1 MRVLYSFPN
10 KIGAARICY
19 TAWEQVRGLAAAGAD
34 VTLFP
39 GAVSRPLPVNVTV
52 RPTLARGQ
60 LRLPYKL
67 LGRMGPF
74 VLHDRIVARRLE
86 KMAGQVDLVHC
97 WPLGSLETLKT
108 AKRLGIPTV
117 LERPNAHT
125 RFCYEAVAAECR
137 RIGVNTPHYD
147 YEPNPK
153 VLEREEQE
161 FEEAFRLL
169 CPSDFTAQSFIDKGF
184 RSDKLLQHAYGFNES
199 VYVPAESRSE
209 EKFTALF
216 VGVDAV
222 RKGLHTALEAWLSSP
237 ASRDG
242 QFLVAGE
249 ISAEYKKR
257 FAPQLSQ
264 PSVTLL
270 GHRNDVPS
278 LMRNADVLL
287 MPSIEEG
294 FALVC
299 VEALGSGCVPLVSAA
314 CSEICRNM
322 QNSLVH
328 AVGDSGALAWH
339 ITMLYQDR
347 SLLCRFRDE
356 CIRERL
362 NYTWTAAAGKLLTAY
377 KIAIESH
384 ASAKGTSVRRQV
396 AQNVPQPDVAAA
408 SRGVRI

>member
-1 MRVLYSFPN
+1 MRILYSFPN

-19 TAWEQVRGLAAAGAD
+19 TAWEQVRGLAEAGVD
-34 VTLFP
+34 VTVFP
-39 GAVSRPLPVNVTV
+39 GAISRALPANVTV
-52 RPTLARGQ
+52 RPTLARGR

-67 LGRMGPF
+67 LGRMGAF
-74 VLHDRIVARRLE
+74 VLHDRIVSRRLE
-86 KMAGQVDLVHC
+86 KMADEVDLVHC

-125 RFCYEAVAAECR
+125 RFCYEVVAAECR
-137 RIGVNTPHYD
+137 RIGVDTPHYD
-147 YEPNPK
+147 YKPNLK

-184 RSDKLLQHAYGFNES
+184 KSDKLLQHAYGFNES
-199 VYVPAESRSE
+199 VYVPGESRSE

-257 FAPQLSQ
+257 FAAQLSQ

-270 GHRNDVPS
+270 GHRNDVPA

-287 MPSIEEG
+287 IPSIEEG

-328 AVGDSGALAWH
+328 AVGDSGALARH

-347 SLLCRFRDE
+347 SLLRQFRDE
-356 CIRERL
+356 CIRQRL
-362 NYTWTAAAGKLLTAY
+362 NYTWTAAALKLLAAY
-377 KIAIESH
+377 KVAIESH
-384 ASAKGTSVRRQV
+384 TSAEDTSMSRPV
-396 AQNVPQPDVAAA
+396 AQIVPQPGVSAA

>member
-1 MRVLYSFPN
+1 MKVLYSFPN

-19 TAWEQVRGLAAAGAD
+19 TAWEQVRGLAAAGTE
-34 VTLFP
+34 VTVFP
-39 GAVSRPLPVNVTV
+39 GAVSRALPANVSV
-52 RPTLARGQ
+52 RPTLARGR
-60 LRLPYKL
+60 LRIPYKL
-67 LGRMGPF
+67 LGRVGAF
-74 VLHDRIVARRLE
+74 VLHDRIVSRRLE
-86 KMAGQVDLVHC
+86 KMAGEVDIVHC

-108 AKRLGIPTV
+108 AKQLGIPTV

-137 RIGVNTPHYD
+137 RIGVNTPHHD

-161 FEEAFRLL
+161 FEQAFRLL
-169 CPSDFTAQSFIDKGF
+169 CPSDFTAKSFIDKGF
-184 RSDKLLQHAYGFNES
+184 QSNKLLRHSYGFNEGA
-199 VYVPAESRSE
+199 YIPAESRSE
-209 EKFTALF
+209 KEFTGLF

-222 RKGLHTALEAWLSSP
+222 RKGLHIALEAWFSSS

-242 QFLVAGE
+242 KFLVAGE
-249 ISAEYKKR
+249 LSAEYKKR
-257 FAPQLSQ
+257 FAAQLSQ

-270 GHRNDVPS
+270 GHRNDVPA

-299 VEALGSGCVPLVSAA
+299 VEALGSGCVPLVSEA

-328 AVGDSGALAWH
+328 AVGDSGALARH

-347 SLLCRFRDE
+347 SLLRQLRDE

-362 NYTWTAAAGKLLTAY
+362 NYTWTAAAGRLLDAY
-377 KIAIESH
+377 RLAIESYV
-384 ASAKGTSVRRQV
+384 SERKTSVTKHI
-396 AQNVPQPDVAAA
+396 AQIATPSGSPAA
-408 SRGVRI
+408 SQATSL

>member
-34 VTLFP
+34 VTAFP
-39 GAVSRPLPVNVTV
+39 GAVSRALPANVTV
-52 RPTLARGQ
+52 RPTLARGR

-67 LGRMGPF
+67 LGRMGAF
-74 VLHDRIVARRLE
+74 VLHDRIVSRRLE
-86 KMAGQVDLVHC
+86 KMAGEVDLVHC

-125 RFCYEAVAAECR
+125 RFCYEAIAAECR

-147 YEPNPK
+147 YKPNLK

-184 RSDKLLQHAYGFNES
+184 QSDKLLRHSYGFDES
-199 VYVPAESRSE
+199 VYVPAESRNE

-222 RKGLHTALEAWLSSP
+222 RKGLHIALEAWLSSP

-242 QFLVAGE
+242 QLLVAGE

-257 FAPQLSQ
+257 FAAQLSQ
-264 PSVTLL
+264 PSVALL
-270 GHRNDVPS
+270 GHRNDVPA

-314 CSEICRNM
+314 CSEICRDL
-322 QNSLVH
+322 QKSLVH
-328 AVGDSGALAWH
+328 AVGDSAALTRH

-347 SLLCRFRDE
+347 ALLRRYRDE
-356 CIRERL
+356 CLRQRL
-362 NYTWTAAAGKLLTAY
+362 RYTWTAAAVKLLAAY
-377 KIAIESH
+377 KGAMESH
-384 ASAKGTSVRRQV
+384 ASVGDISARTRV
-396 AQNVPQPDVAAA
+396 AQIATRPGVSAA
-408 SRGVRI
+408 SQATNL